1 MTDLSTTY
9 LGLSLKNPVV
19 ASASPLTRKLDNF
32 KRLEDAGAA
41 AIVMHS
47 LFEEE
52 IALASHQLDYFLSY
66 AEESFPEAL
75 NYFPAMEYNIGPDD
89 YVDLLCRAKE
99 SVGIPVIGSL
109 NGISAGGWLDYAK
122 KIEQAGADAL
132 ELNIYYVA
140 SNPDQT
146 SDEIEGMY
154 LDLVRDVKE
163 AIRIPV
169 AVKLGSQFTS
179 FANFAKRL
187 DEAGANGIVLF
198 NRFYQPDID
207 LENLEVVSNLDF
219 STSYELRLRLRWIA
233 ILYGCLKADMAVT
246 GGVHTGRDVLKAM
259 MAGAHVAMTTSSVL
273 EKGIPHIT
281 TLLKQVSEWMQ
292 EHEYESITQM
302 RGSMSQQA
310 VPMPTVFERA
320 NYMKVLASFRPS
332 LS

>member
-1 MTDLSTTY
+1 MIDLSTTY
-9 LGLSLKNPVV
+9 LGLPLKNPIV

-52 IALASHQLDYFLSY
+52 IALASHQLDYFLNY

-89 YVDLLCRAKE
+89 YIELLHRARQTV
-99 SVGIPVIGSL
+99 SIPVIGSL
-109 NGISAGGWLDYAK
+109 NGISAGGWLDYAQ

-146 SDEIEGMY
+146 SDEIEEMY
-154 LDLVRDVKE
+154 LDLVREVKSS
-163 AIRIPV
+163 IHIPV

-179 FANFAKRL
+179 FANFAKKL
-187 DEAGANGIVLF
+187 DGAGVNGIVLF

-233 ILYGCLKADMAVT
+233 ILYGCIQADMAVT

-259 MAGAHVAMTTSSVL
+259 MAGANIAMTTSSVL
-273 EKGIPHIT
+273 EKGISHLS
-281 TLLKQVSEWMQ
+281 TLLKQVNEWMY
-292 EHEYESITQM
+292 EHEYESIQQM
-302 RGSMSQQA
+302 RGSMSQKS

-332 LS
+332 MS